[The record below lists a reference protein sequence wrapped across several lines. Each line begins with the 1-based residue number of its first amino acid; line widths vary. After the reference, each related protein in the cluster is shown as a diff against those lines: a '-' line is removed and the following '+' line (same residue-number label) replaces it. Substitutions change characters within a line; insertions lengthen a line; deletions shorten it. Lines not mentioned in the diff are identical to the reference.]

1 MTFHHLIEIAFRLND
16 ILVNGISSRLKLHF
30 VEMDSGKNFLL
41 DAVSFKLH
49 FGMPFKSFKWH
60 FPLGFFNLYF
70 LRRYQ
75 IMAIL

>member
-49 FGMPFKSFKWH
+49 FGVAFRGIRSWSKKKVFLAKS
-60 FPLGFFNLYF
+60 YF
-70 LRRYQ
+70 V
-75 IMAIL
+75 